1 MARQCL
7 TIILAAGKG
16 TRMKSPLPK
25 VLHNVAGLPMLAHVV
40 AAARQAG
47 SDKLAI
53 VTGHGGDLVANTL
66 EALDIK
72 ADLFEQKEQRGTGDA
87 VSAACAAIDQAN
99 DDVLVLFGDTPL
111 MDSRTLSMARA
122 QLADGAD
129 VVVIGFRTE
138 EPAGYGR
145 LVEQAGQLTAIV
157 EHVEATE
164 EQRAINF
171 CNGGLMAFKAQQLPK
186 LLDQIDNKNNK
197 GEYYLTDAVEIAN
210 AMNLKVV
217 AVETAIE
224 NTLGVNTRV
233 ELAAVETI
241 WQNRA
246 RQRHM
251 LAGVAMIAPETVY
264 FHHDTVLGDNVS
276 IEPDVFFG
284 PGVTIG
290 NDVKIKAYCHIEGA
304 SIGDGAEVGPFARLR
319 PGAKL
324 GQSSKVGNFCEVKNA
339 HIAKAAKVNHL
350 TYIGDA
356 SIGEAAN
363 IGAGTI
369 TCNYDGINKSKTVIG
384 SGAFIGS
391 NSSLVAP
398 VTIGNSAYVA
408 SGSVITNDVPD
419 DSVGFG
425 RARQEN
431 KRGLAS
437 KLREHFM
444 AIKNGTVKR

>member
-25 VLHNVAGLPMLAHVV
+25 VLHKVAGLPMLAHVI
-40 AAARQAG
+40 ATAREAG
-47 SDKLAI
+47 SDKIAI
-53 VTGHGGDLVANTL
+53 VTGHGAELVGASL
-66 EALDIK
+66 GAMDID
-72 ADLFEQKEQRGTGDA
+72 AELFIQQQQNGTGDA
-87 VSAACAAIDQAN
+87 VKAAGAAIDQAEE
-99 DDVLVLFGDTPL
+99 DVLVLFGDTPL
-111 MDSRTLSMARA
+111 MDADTLSAARER
-122 QLADGAD
+122 LANGAD
-129 VVVIGFRTE
+129 VVVVGFRTE
-138 EPAGYGR
+138 DPTGYGR
-145 LVEQAGQLTAIV
+145 LVEQGSQLVAIV

-164 EQRAINF
+164 AQRSIKF
-171 CNGGLMAFKAQQLPK
+171 CNGGLMAFKAGHLPR

-197 GEYYLTDAVEIAN
+197 GEYYLTDVVEIAN
-210 AMNLKVV
+210 SMKLTVV
-217 AVETAIE
+217 TVETPIE

-233 ELAAVETI
+233 ELAAVERI

-246 RQRHM
+246 REKHM

-264 FHHDTVLGDNVS
+264 FHHDTALGDNVS

-319 PGAKL
+319 PGARL
-324 GQSSKVGNFCEVKNA
+324 EQSSKVGNFCEVKNA
-339 HIAKAAKVNHL
+339 DIAKGAKVNHL

-356 SIGEAAN
+356 SIGAGAN
-363 IGAGTI
+363 IGAGTV
-369 TCNYDGINKSKTVIG
+369 TCNYDGFNKSKTVIG
-384 SGAFIGS
+384 AGAFIGS

-398 VTIGNSAYVA
+398 VTVGDSAYVA

-419 DSVGFG
+419 DGVGFG

-431 KRGLAS
+431 KPGLAS
-437 KLREHFM
+437 KLREHFQ
-444 AIKNGTVKR
+444 AIKDGKIKR